1 MSASTAPDAAGYAPR
16 DSVRAGVAHVA
27 VREAWFAALPN
38 ERKEA
43 NLFEL
48 EMLLHGIRA
57 FAVARNQPGPTGSIT
72 DETRDPAREVV
83 VLRAGMLRV
92 IQLVGVFLGEENA
105 FADPEHTP
113 LSMPPPDGSKERVD
127 VRAVSAE
134 DSPEASLRRLRTS
147 FQDMLVML
155 DAVSTP
161 PIQLRN
167 VVAFHSTLSR
177 IIEGNVFFH
186 PGLALEF
193 RSEFDR
199 IRHPEV
205 LDALHSITSVAAH
218 QVTAISLLSLF
229 RGLRYVDTIE
239 TYASQ
244 QGSAD
249 TAYLI
254 FAAFRNDVRALTRF
268 LGRKARDLMADGLER
283 ELLSMQAVEI
293 VKHHETLAAQAARL
307 VSLRAA
313 LDTMATSL
321 RIEVRRAFERELAPL
336 STKIKEVEFVG
347 QIVIVAAQLRA
358 AFEHAILLICEELR
372 PGAAKPALLHGALA
386 RKAASE
392 RLRRDVWMFSQVL
405 RAFVAK
411 AAVAEGVSDRWA
423 SQASFH
429 FVREFHRHFRAI
441 GYQLVRMT
449 DYQRLRPFV
458 GSLDELR
465 GIEILS
471 ASQMQVAVN
480 ECKSLQEF
488 LDHLFSQISKRKEL
502 TDTPFDKKSAAEALK
517 LYLQAS

>member
-1 MSASTAPDAAGYAPR
+1 MNTVFPSDASGFAPR
-16 DSVRAGVAHVA
+16 DAMRAGVAHVA
-27 VREAWFAALPN
+27 VREAWFAALPL
-38 ERKEA
+38 ERKET

-57 FAVARNQPGPTGSIT
+57 FAIARNQPGVSGTSM
-72 DETRDPAREVV
+72 DELRDPAREFAI
-83 VLRAGMLRV
+83 LRKGMLRV
-92 IQLVGVFLGEENA
+92 IQLVGVFLGEREDNPDTA
-105 FADPEHTP
+105 LAPA
-113 LSMPPPDGSKERVD
+113 SIPPPDGTKDRDARTV
-127 VRAVSAE
+127 VAE
-134 DSPEASLRRLRTS
+134 DSPEASLQKLRAS
-147 FQDMLVML
+147 FEDMLLML
-155 DAVSTP
+155 DALEHVSP
-161 PIQLRN
+161 PQLDH

-177 IIEGNVFFH
+177 LIEANVFFH

-239 TYASQ
+239 AYASQ
-244 QGSAD
+244 SGAVD

-254 FAAFRNDVRALTRF
+254 LAAFRNDVRALTRF
-268 LGRKARDLMADGLER
+268 LGRKARDLMADGFER
-283 ELLSMQAVEI
+283 ELLAIKATEI
-293 VKHHETLAAQAARL
+293 VKHHEALGQQGARL
-307 VSLRAA
+307 VALRAA
-313 LDTMATSL
+313 LDTMATAL
-321 RIEVRRAFERELAPL
+321 RMEVRRAFERDLPPIASRTDDADFAAQLAVV
-336 STKIKEVEFVG
+336 S
-347 QIVIVAAQLRA
+347 AQLRA
-358 AFEHAILLICEELR
+358 AFEHAILLLCEELR
-372 PGAAKPALLHGALA
+372 PGAAKPALLQGAVA

-392 RLRRDVWMFSQVL
+392 RLRRDVWMFSQVV

-411 AAVAEGVSDRWA
+411 AAVADGVSDRWA

-449 DYQRLRPFV
+449 DYQRLKPFIS
-458 GSLDELR
+458 SLDELR
-465 GIEILS
+465 GVEILT
-471 ASQMQVAVN
+471 ASQMESAIS

-488 LDHLFSQISKRKEL
+488 LDHLFGQVSKRKEL
-502 TDTPFDKKSAAEALK
+502 EDTPFDKKSAAEALK

>member
-1 MSASTAPDAAGYAPR
+1 MTSITAPDNAGYASR
-16 DSVRAGVAHVA
+16 DSLRAGVAHVA
-27 VREAWFAALPN
+27 MREAWFAALPL

-43 NLFEL
+43 HLFEL

-57 FAVARNQPGPTGSIT
+57 FAVTRNQPGPKTGVT
-72 DETRDPAREVV
+72 DEARDPAREAR

-92 IQLVGVFLGEENA
+92 IQLVGVFLGEKHDLDEGEA
-105 FADPEHTP
+105 APVS
-113 LSMPPPDGSKERVD
+113 LPPPDGTKEKD
-127 VRAVSAE
+127 IRAVGVE
-134 DSPEASLRRLRTS
+134 DSPEASLQKLRVS
-147 FQDMLVML
+147 FQDMLVVL
-155 DAVSTP
+155 DAISTP
-161 PIQLRN
+161 PFQLRN
-167 VVAFHSTLSR
+167 AVAFHSTLSR
-177 IIEGNVFFH
+177 LIESNVFFH

-229 RGLRYVDTIE
+229 RGLRYVDTVE
-239 TYASQ
+239 AYATQ
-244 QGSAD
+244 PGGGD

-283 ELLSMQAVEI
+283 ELLSMHATEI
-293 VKHHETLAAQAARL
+293 VKHHETLTAQGLRL

-321 RIEVRRAFERELAPL
+321 RIEVRRAFERDLAPV
-336 STKIKEVEFVG
+336 SSETKDVEFVA
-347 QIVIVAAQLRA
+347 QIVLVAAQLRA
-358 AFEHAILLICEELR
+358 AFESSILLLCEELR

-449 DYQRLRPFV
+449 DYQRLKPFV

-465 GIEILS
+465 GVEILS
-471 ASQMQVAVN
+471 ATQMEVAVR
-480 ECKSLQEF
+480 ECKALQEF
-488 LDHLFSQISKRKEL
+488 LDHLFAQISKRKEL
-502 TDTPFDKKSAAEALK
+502 EDFPFDKKSASDALK
-517 LYLQAS
+517 LYLQA